1 MRREHCQCFEGG
13 SSPLGGATYTLCDIC
28 NVESLGSEVKSV
40 TSGCLINSFKWVQLP
55 PDPPTIRNIEYMR
68 ILKKTKIRADE
79 ELEDLKDFVT
89 ESHAYI
95 DNNVSISGLIIDRFK
110 MRVKVLRRKSNVKK
124 RSKVLYESIMTF
136 TKLKK

>member
-1 MRREHCQCFEGG
+1 
-13 SSPLGGATYTLCDIC
+13 
-28 NVESLGSEVKSV
+28 
-40 TSGCLINSFKWVQLP
+40 
-55 PDPPTIRNIEYMR
+55 MR

-95 DNNVSISGLIIDRFK
+95 DNNISLSGLIINPLK

-124 RSKVLYESIMTF
+124 KSKVLYESIMTF